1 MTILQCRLAKMTLP
15 GNLSVQGF
23 SGKLVKMSLPGKLDS
38 DKWSTTCQPRWA
50 IGRLQWPC

>member
-1 MTILQCRLAKMTLP
+1 MTLP

-23 SGKLVKMSLPGKLDS
+23 SGKLAKMSLPGKLDS
-38 DKWSTTCQPRWA
+38 DKWSMTCQPRWV